1 MQFSRP
7 ALILVLAAAGLVLS
21 SCSSPAP
28 NSNVNL
34 SATDSANADRTV
46 PKDNIEELGML
57 VRLPFEPEEVA
68 WKENPEQKK
77 LTAVMRFSPGNAAK
91 MAAEISKSGP
101 PTPEK
106 VSVESWFPNELLAQ
120 GELTGESVVKGH
132 SYTAEPY
139 LNPPYTKGRIT
150 QIESTDYFILQ
161 ISS

>member
-1 MQFSRP
+1 MQIP
-7 ALILVLAAAGLVLS
+7 APALFLILVAAGLGLPG
-21 SCSSPAP
+21 CSSPAE
-28 NSNVNL
+28 N
-34 SATDSANADRTV
+34 ANANSPVANSASSTSPA

-57 VRLPFEPEEVA
+57 VRLPFE
-68 WKENPEQKK
+68 QKK
-77 LTAVMRFSPGNAAK
+77 LTAVMRFSPENAAK
-91 MAAEISKSGP
+91 MAAEISKAGP

>member
-1 MQFSRP
+1 MQIP
-7 ALILVLAAAGLVLS
+7 APALFLILVAAGLGLPG
-21 SCSSPAP
+21 CSSPAE
-28 NSNVNL
+28 N
-34 SATDSANADRTV
+34 ANANSPVANSASSTSPA

-68 WKENPEQKK
+68 WEESPEQKK
-77 LTAVMRFSPGNAAK
+77 LTAVMRFSPENAAK
-91 MAAEISKSGP
+91 MAAEISKAGP

>member
-1 MQFSRP
+1 MQFSSF
-7 ALILVLAAAGLVLS
+7 ALALVLATAIQIVS
-21 SCSSPAP
+21 SCSAP
-28 NSNVNL
+28 SENSNVNS
-34 SATDSANADRTV
+34 SAANSVNVDRPG
-46 PKDNIEELGML
+46 PKDNVEELGML
-57 VRLPFEPEEVA
+57 VHLPVVPDEVA
-68 WKENPEQKK
+68 WEENPEQKK
-77 LTAVMRFSPGNAAK
+77 LTAVMRFSPENAAK
-91 MAAEISKSGP
+91 MAAEISKNGP

-139 LNPPYTKGRIT
+139 LNPPYTKGKIT

>member
-1 MQFSRP
+1 MQFLRP
-7 ALILVLAAAGLVLS
+7 ALFLVLIIASQSLT
-21 SCSSPAP
+21 SCSSSPA
-28 NSNVNL
+28 NSNVNS
-34 SATDSANADRTV
+34 SAANSRTNDNQV

-57 VRLPFEPEEVA
+57 VRLPVEPEEVA
-68 WKENPEQKK
+68 WEENPEQKK
-77 LTAVMRFSPGNAAK
+77 LTAVMRFSPENAAK
-91 MAAEISKSGP
+91 MAAEISKNGP

-132 SYTAEPY
+132 SFTAEPY